1 MRHSIKRACAMALGL
16 GALALGGC
24 KGGDG
29 SPDCKAV
36 GAAYATMVRAEVE
49 KEQAG
54 QTAPAGEQADQQDP
68 QQAPQQDQKK
78 DKEKALS
85 LIPLLKEAMVEK
97 CAEEKWSGETRRCV
111 TAARTRDDLERCRT
125 RPEEEAAEEA
135 PAAGDK
141 GGAPAKAPESA
152 PAPAKT
158 DSP

>member
-1 MRHSIKRACAMALGL
+1 MRHSIKRACAMTLGL
-16 GALALGGC
+16 GAIALGGC

-49 KEQAG
+49 KELAG

-68 QQAPQQDQKK
+68 KK

-97 CAEEKWSGETRRCV
+97 CAAEKWTGETRRCV

-135 PAAGDK
+135 PAAGDQ

>member
-49 KEQAG
+49 KEPAATAAPG
-54 QTAPAGEQADQQDP
+54 QTAPDGQQDG
-68 QQAPQQDQKK
+68 KN
-78 DKEKALS
+78 DKEQALS